1 MKTNPSQ
8 PPAIRP
14 RLMVVSQFIDKSH
27 GTERVVAEQIE
38 RLSKEY
44 EIHLYS
50 ERVED
55 LDLRTIVWHRVYVPP
70 GPHLFRY
77 IWWFAANYVY
87 RRWKSERDDSR
98 LEIVYS
104 PGINCFDA
112 DVICAHIVFGEFR
125 QHVRGELRLG
135 RNPIKTWP
143 LLLHRRLYYRVIEFL
158 ERRVYKNEKLE
169 LAAVSEKTAGA
180 IVQFCGRKR
189 SVDVIYNAI
198 DAGQFSENKL
208 TALRPVART
217 ELGLAGDDVAV
228 LLVGNDWKKKGLQYL
243 LEAASGL
250 RNPRLRILVVGNDTA
265 APYQRMI
272 QESGLGGQ
280 VSFLPLRSDVE
291 YYFAAAD
298 IYAGPSLDDSFALP
312 PAEAMACGLPVITT
326 RKNGGCAIMHHR
338 EDGLILED
346 PSDVQTLSGWLAQL
360 AGDPVYRKQL
370 GAAASRTAAQYT
382 WERNVEQM
390 RTLFERV
397 KSHELAIEQWRT
409 VPTRLEKS

>member
-1 MKTNPSQ
+1 
-8 PPAIRP
+8 
-14 RLMVVSQFIDKSH
+14 MVVSQFIDKSH

-55 LDLRTIVWHRVYVPP
+55 LDLRTVVWHRVYVPP

-87 RRWKSERDDSR
+87 RRWKTERDDLR

-112 DVICAHIVFGEFR
+112 DVICAHIVFGEFW
-125 QHVRGELRLG
+125 QHVRGELQLG

-143 LLLHRRLYYRVIEFL
+143 LLLHRRLYYRLIEFL
-158 ERRVYKNEKLE
+158 ERRIYKNEKLE

-180 IVQFCGRKR
+180 IAQFCGRKR

-208 TALRPVART
+208 KALRPVART

-280 VSFLPLRSDVE
+280 VSFLPLRPDVE
-291 YYFAAAD
+291 YYYAAAD

-326 RKNGGCAIMHHR
+326 RKNGGCAIMHHG

-346 PSDVQTLSGWLAQL
+346 PTDVQTLSGWLAQL
-360 AGDPVYRKQL
+360 AGDPAYRKQL

-397 KSHELAIEQWRT
+397 RKSHKLAVEQWRT